1 MTEIFKETISFIH
14 ETRYLCRKE
23 KAMTIRKNVEY
34 LLKLRGMN
42 KSELAE
48 LAGVSY
54 SNLTRYLDSKN
65 IGLESI
71 RNFAKVLGVKP
82 SDLISTPPLSD
93 RNKLVESGEE
103 TVRIKKPIN
112 ISFVCQECGTKY
124 NITITED

>member
-1 MTEIFKETISFIH
+1 
-14 ETRYLCRKE
+14 
-23 KAMTIRKNVEY
+23 MTIRKNVEY
-34 LLKLRGMN
+34 LLKMRGMN

-82 SDLISTPPLSD
+82 ADLIASPCLSD
-93 RNKLVESGEE
+93 KNKLVESGEE
-103 TVRIKKPIN
+103 TVRVKKPIN

-124 NITITED
+124 NITIKED